1 MTIATSEIE
10 QFREANIAI
19 SELAKRDLSAL
30 WATLDL
36 GNPPES
42 RDLLLEL
49 VPEITGLY
57 GEQAA
62 FIAAEWY
69 DLIREEAGIPGQYT
83 AAMAATVP
91 REFVE
96 KRVRYGAGHL
106 FTETPELMLP
116 FLNTAIS
123 EYVLQPG
130 RDTIQQS
137 SMSDPY
143 ATGWHRETRSSES
156 YAKGCGFCNML
167 AGRGGVYKRSTARF
181 AAHGNCQCVAVPSWD
196 ANAKEVPA
204 VVYEASKTTTG
215 MSEAQ
220 REAHNKRI
228 RDYVQANFPDM

>member
-1 MTIATSEIE
+1 MVATSEVAL
-10 QFREANIAI
+10 FREANIAI
-19 SELAKRDLSAL
+19 SELAKRDLNLL

-36 GNPPES
+36 GNPRAS
-42 RDLLLEL
+42 RDVLLEL
-49 VPEITGLY
+49 VPEITGIY

-62 FIAAEWY
+62 LVAADWY
-69 DLIREEAGIPGQYT
+69 DMLREESGIPGQYT

-106 FTETPELMLP
+106 FTDTPDLMLP
-116 FLNTAIS
+116 FLDTAIS

-137 SMSDPY
+137 SMADPY
-143 ATGWHRETRSSES
+143 ATGWHRETRPSES

-196 ANAKEVPA
+196 ASAKEVHA
-204 VVYEASKTTTG
+204 AVYEASKKTTG

-228 RDYVQANFPDM
+228 RDYVEAHYPGM